1 MGGKVKKEAK
11 RFEDKVKGTAKSI
24 GGTFLGPAGMIGG
37 TTRVAGKAMSAAG
50 VSNPLK
56 PPSIPDIEVN
66 MPGGEKITEPATI
79 DYSGAIA
86 AEEERRRRAN
96 SRGRGSTIL
105 TGSLG
110 STESANIGTSRLLG

>member
-1 MGGKVKKEAK
+1 MGGKAKKEAK
-11 RFEDKVKGTAKSI
+11 RFEKKVRGVAKDVGGAFANPLGMIQGSTKLAGKGLEA
-24 GGTFLGPAGMIGG
+24 AGMP
-37 TTRVAGKAMSAAG
+37 
-50 VSNPLK
+50 NPLK
-56 PPSIPDIEVN
+56 PPEVPDINVN
-66 MPGGEKITEPATI
+66 MPGENITEPATI

-96 SRGRGSTIL
+96 ARGRGSTIL